1 MKIHELLATPDQFC
15 REHYALDY
23 YGVIIPPTCDTAV
36 KWSIVGAAIKCY
48 GGGDSVNNAVD
59 DVLLTIQVEAGCLS
73 IWDYTATVHFDDLQY
88 LLKHLDV

>member
-23 YGVIIPPTCDTAV
+23 YGVIIPPTCETAV
-36 KWSIVGAAIKCY
+36 KWSLVGAAIKCY
-48 GGGDSVNNAVD
+48 GGDADN
-59 DVLLTIQVEAGCLS
+59 VLSTIQVEAGCLS
-73 IWDYTATVHFDDLQY
+73 IWDYTATVHFDDLHY